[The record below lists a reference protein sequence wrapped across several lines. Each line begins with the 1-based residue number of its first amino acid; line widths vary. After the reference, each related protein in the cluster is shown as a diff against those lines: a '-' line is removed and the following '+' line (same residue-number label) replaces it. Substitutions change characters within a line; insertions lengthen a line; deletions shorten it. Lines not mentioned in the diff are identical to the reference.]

1 MRHNPGSPG
10 REPLPETVVAELL
23 RAGLSRST
31 VLAMEGWKA
40 QEVLDLLHSAHAGEG
55 RHWVR
60 ELRSRAPGRPQ
71 RPGPASSPAGPVL
84 GFSTQ
89 E

>member
-1 MRHNPGSPG
+1 MRRSPAPTG
-10 REPLPETVVAELL
+10 RQPLPESVVAELM
-23 RAGLSRST
+23 RAGLSRGT

-40 QEVLDLLHSAHAGEG
+40 QEVLDLLHSTRAGEG
-55 RHWVR
+55 HHWVPDFHR
-60 ELRSRAPGRPQ
+60 RSAGRPLL
-71 RPGPASSPAGPVL
+71 PGPASSPAGPVL

>member
-1 MRHNPGSPG
+1 MRHTPGSPG
-10 REPLPETVVAELL
+10 RQPVPETVAAELI
-23 RAGLSRST
+23 RAGLSRGT
-31 VLAMEGWKA
+31 VLAMESWKA

-60 ELRSRAPGRPQ
+60 ELRSRTSGLPQLPGS
-71 RPGPASSPAGPVL
+71 ANSPAGPVL

-89 E
+89 D

>member
-1 MRHNPGSPG
+1 MRQTPGSPG
-10 REPLPETVVAELL
+10 RQPVPETVAAELL

-31 VLAMEGWKA
+31 VLAMESWKA

-60 ELRSRAPGRPQ
+60 ELRTRTPGRPLM
-71 RPGPASSPAGPVL
+71 PGPASSPAGPVL